1 MAVIKSPHILFF
13 DEQMKCFYP
22 FKTEHALFFPRALL
36 GAPFG
41 PVQHPRTWREQGNL
55 SAAAQHQGPIT
66 FKVSIGSSDLSSTLG
81 AAGC

>member
-55 SAAAQHQGPIT
+55 SAAA
-66 FKVSIGSSDLSSTLG
+66 
-81 AAGC
+81 